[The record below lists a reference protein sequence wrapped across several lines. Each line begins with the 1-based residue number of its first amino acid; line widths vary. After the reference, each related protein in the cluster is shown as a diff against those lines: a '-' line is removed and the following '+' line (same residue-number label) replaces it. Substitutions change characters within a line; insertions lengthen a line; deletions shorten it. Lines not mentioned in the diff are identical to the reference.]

1 MEIAKPIFIIVA
13 SLTLF
18 GILGGFDPSNT
29 MLEIGF
35 TAFVVG
41 LIFMGIT
48 ILKEAKDQLLA
59 RL

>member
-18 GILGGFDPSNT
+18 GIFGGFDPANT
-29 MLEIGF
+29 MLETGL
-35 TAFVVG
+35 TAIVVG

-48 ILKEAKDQLLA
+48 ILKEVKDQLLA